1 MLKVLDVDGAVR
13 RVRGGWEAT
22 GAPWS
27 YDAERYGRVSATR
40 RDEQQSMVDYVTGE
54 GCRMAHLRRALDD
67 PELVGPQGA
76 DWRCGRCDRC
86 TGRVVGTAPDA
97 AHVAGAQA
105 LLTAAGVAV
114 EPRRQW
120 PSGMATLGVEL
131 SGRIPED
138 ERAGTG
144 RAVAR
149 LDSVGWGGLL
159 RDLFGG
165 AADPDAGL
173 PVALRDPVLATLD
186 AWTPERRPAGV
197 VLVRST
203 TRPTLVEQLA
213 HGVARHLGIPVVG
226 ALAPRPDSPPT
237 RHDVNSA
244 HRLAAVARRLDLDL
258 GPAAAAGLPGR
269 TVLLVDDRTDSG
281 WTLTVGARLLRL
293 AGAEAVLPFV
303 LGVG

>member
-1 MLKVLDVDGAVR
+1 
-13 RVRGGWEAT
+13 
-22 GAPWS
+22 
-27 YDAERYGRVSATR
+27 
-40 RDEQQSMVDYVTGE
+40 
-54 GCRMAHLRRALDD
+54 
-67 PELVGPQGA
+67 
-76 DWRCGRCDRC
+76 
-86 TGRVVGTAPDA
+86 
-97 AHVAGAQA
+97 
-105 LLTAAGVAV
+105 
-114 EPRRQW
+114 
-120 PSGMATLGVEL
+120 
-131 SGRIPED
+131 
-138 ERAGTG
+138 
-144 RAVAR
+144 
-149 LDSVGWGGLL
+149 
-159 RDLFGG
+159 
-165 AADPDAGL
+165 
-173 PVALRDPVLATLD
+173 
-186 AWTPERRPAGV
+186 